1 MTKKT
6 VLSALALAV
15 LAILAAWGGAFAHS
29 ARAGNGPLYEISLDP
44 ATATNDVGTDH
55 TVTATVTI
63 SGDPLSDALV
73 GFSVTDGPN
82 IDASGVC
89 SDDIGCTTDGS
100 GQVSFTYT
108 SGGVAGQ
115 DAIEACIVELGPPT
129 ARVSALQQLTCA
141 TATKDWVEPP
151 TPTPT
156 PTPSPTATPTQAAPA
171 AELPET
177 GSRPPSG
184 SGFPWLLAGIVALGA
199 LTAGASGLL
208 ARRRAL

>member
-15 LAILAAWGGAFAHS
+15 LAILAAWGGAFAGS

-44 ATATNDVGTDH
+44 AADSNDVGTDH

-82 IDASGVC
+82 FDASGVC
-89 SDDIGCTTDGS
+89 SDDIGCTSDSS
-100 GQVSFTYT
+100 GEVSFTYT
-108 SGGVAGQ
+108 SDGDTGQ
-115 DAIEACIVELGPPT
+115 DAIEACITQLGPT
-129 ARVSALQQLTCA
+129 VGASALQQLPCA
-141 TATKDWVEPP
+141 TATKDWVE
-151 TPTPT
+151 PTPT

-171 AELPET
+171 EQLPET
-177 GSRPPSG
+177 GSQPPAG

-199 LTAGASGLL
+199 AGASGLL
-208 ARRRAL
+208 LRRRAR

>member
-82 IDASGVC
+82 FDASGVC

-108 SGGVAGQ
+108 SDGVAGQ

-129 ARVSALQQLTCA
+129 ARVSALQQLPCA
-141 TATKDWVEPP
+141 TATKDWVE
-151 TPTPT
+151 PTPT
-156 PTPSPTATPTQAAPA
+156 PTPSPTATATPAQAAPA

-177 GSRPPSG
+177 GAQPPAG
-184 SGFPWLLAGIVALGA
+184 ADFPWLAVTVALGA
-199 LTAGASGLL
+199 FAVAGGLVL
-208 ARRRAL
+208 RRRAR

>member
-6 VLSALALAV
+6 ILRAVALAG
-15 LAILAAWGGAFAHS
+15 LAILAAWGGVFANS
-29 ARAGNGPLYEISLDP
+29 ARAGNGPIYEISLDP
-44 ATATNDVGTDH
+44 AADSNDVGTDH

-82 IDASGVC
+82 ADASGVC

-108 SGGVAGQ
+108 SDGVAGQ

-129 ARVSALQQLTCA
+129 ARVSALQQLPCA
-141 TATKDWVEPP
+141 TATKDWVDP

-156 PTPSPTATPTQAAPA
+156 ATAVPTPEPTATAAPA
-171 AELPET
+171 AQLPET
-177 GSRPPSG
+177 GSQPPAG

-199 LTAGASGLL
+199 AGASGLL
-208 ARRRAL
+208 LRRRAR